1 MRRRSR
7 PRDEDEGPAELLRAT
22 MPRSATHRRR
32 NDRQRVLEKKESLE
46 VCIPCVRVT
55 LTPFP
60 PHSRLHHNHWTSA
73 PRPVPPRRP
82 REVRSCP
89 ILREAVR
96 IRRVPRITRGP
107 TMAFCRTPQGRLFS
121 CAETNYPK
129 YTTRSCSLLWTAGR
143 EEAYR
148 GVTFTMG
155 SLINEERDPRGSV
168 TKLGRTECQ
177 PHLRIPAIRRLFGG
191 RFTLPHAHHHS
202 AALCA
207 Q

>member
-1 MRRRSR
+1 MCRRSR

-32 NDRQRVLEKKESLE
+32 NDRQRVLEKESLE

-129 YTTRSCSLLWTAGR
+129 YATRSCSLRWTAGR

-155 SLINEERDPRGSV
+155 SLINEERGPRGSV